1 MLFVWW
7 FIVFGLV
14 FVIEVLVL
22 FILYI
27 ICEWNGI
34 IEGLLKDGILFV
46 LLKEL
51 MVEKLVWLL

>member
-34 IEGLLKDGILFV
+34 IEGLLKDGILFI

>member
-34 IEGLLKDGILFV
+34 IEGLLEDGILFV